1 MFFPNQLDEWNFNE
15 IYFSHN
21 FENDFIGGILLTN
34 EQLSMLQS
42 LSQGTKIF
50 LILVISYISITQ
62 LFLYSNM
69 NQKNQKTQS
78 VMKDLNDFLD
88 NGLSKLTTMTFSTAT
103 FIRNIG
109 KHSTHHQNLI
119 EIEKKI
125 EKILK
130 THLKQNRGQQKI
142 QTQGVVSNQ
151 LSDSEMSP
159 TEPLKLSILINTKNL
174 KNFEKTFRSIASTFE
189 NTGIVFRV
197 YGLNLSFL
205 TIFQGMSSV
214 DEDTSFQ
221 DGRFLLIMYKD
232 DFDSRKFDFFFFIV

>member
-1 MFFPNQLDEWNFNE
+1 MFLFLFE
-15 IYFSHN
+15 IYWWKIIDQRN
-21 FENDFIGGILLTN
+21 
-34 EQLSMLQS
+34 SMIQS
-42 LSQGTKIF
+42 MSQGTKIF
-50 LILVISYISITQ
+50 LILVISYISVTQ
-62 LFLYSNM
+62 LFLYSNL
-69 NQKNQKTQS
+69 NQKNTKTQS
-78 VMKDLNDFLD
+78 LMKDLNDFLD

-119 EIEKKI
+119 EIENKI

-142 QTQGVVSNQ
+142 QSQSVISNQ
-151 LSDSEMSP
+151 LSDSEISP

-197 YGLNLSFL
+197 YGSNSTFFL
-205 TIFQGMSSV
+205 
-214 DEDTSFQ
+214 TSFQ
-221 DGRFLLIMYKD
+221 VCLLWMKTQVSKME
-232 DFDSRKFDFFFFIV
+232 DFY